1 MLKHRF
7 RILHFPPEYAPDVQ
21 ARIPAALC
29 AIHNFIWQQ
38 DPSEGPLPTDNISS
52 GYRHDDTVVESNNEV
67 PDGRRDAIAERM
79 WADYQRI
86 LAERGMLEDSDQGD
100 FSEENVEDG
109 YSTMWWRNLVY
120 LRYKQI

>member
-1 MLKHRF
+1 MNKEELFNLRHASARNVTERIFGVLKHRF
-7 RILHFPPEYAPDVQ
+7 CILHFPPEYAPDVQ

-29 AIHNFIWQQ
+29 AIHNFIQQQ

-67 PDGRRDAIAERM
+67 PG
-79 WADYQRI
+79 
-86 LAERGMLEDSDQGD
+86 GSDQGD